1 MITNWRSMGQIQPT
15 KLSNQAH
22 GCIPKWTLI
31 HVIFISLYVRVQLP
45 NNWWPLLWYVH
56 GTHTVPICAITAEPE
71 RPEPWLL
78 QTPSHLHPY
87 EETFVRGWTLCGSW
101 FVELILFPY
110 DTPHREKKKQK
121 HSFAAHS
128 RYCLWHS
135 DIFCLLTLLIPPLWE
150 AKVLLRV
157 KVAHQKRVGYIFVVG
172 ISFFLFFFFEGV
184 KKIIDHSKQCLRDKH
199 TSLVEAF
206 SEPGIT
212 GLENASVFIKGNAV
226 STDQQA
232 LHPSARNCSK

>member
-1 MITNWRSMGQIQPT
+1 MVRTWYT
-15 KLSNQAH
+15 H
-22 GCIPKWTLI
+22 GANLCHYSWTRTTWTLI
-31 HVIFISLYVRVQLP
+31 ITDTVASSSLRGNVCSWLNFVWFLVRWIDFV
-45 NNWWPLLWYVH
+45 PLW
-56 GTHTVPICAITAEPE
+56 HTT
-71 RPEPWLL
+71 
-78 QTPSHLHPY
+78 Q
-87 EETFVRGWTLCGSW
+87 G
-101 FVELILFPY
+101 
-110 DTPHREKKKQK
+110 KKTQK